1 MDRCATPPAR
11 RRGRLT
17 LGAMVEAPDA
27 VGERGPL
34 RLLSKPARL
43 RGHVSPH
50 RKEGIE
56 GMIRTAVHVGI
67 DVAKDFVDV
76 AIGDDGECFRVTTD
90 TAGLDA
96 LACRVSGFGPGVVVG
111 LEASGGYER
120 PIIRRLHE
128 AGIAVRL
135 VDPARVRQFA
145 RAMGIK
151 AKNDRLDAAVIAAFV
166 ATVDGALNVAEPAR
180 ERLCEHV
187 RYRRQLME
195 ALTVIDN
202 QARLTDDAG
211 LEALAAERRELLRRQ
226 VDEIEHRIVRL
237 IDADPAMSKT
247 FALLRSVPGVGP
259 VLAWTL
265 IAEMPELGSLDR
277 WKVAALAGVAP
288 FDRDSGGHNGKRMIH
303 GGRANVRKVLYMA
316 AVAAARCNPPIQ
328 AFHQRLRDQGKP
340 PKVAITAC
348 MRKLLITLNAIAR
361 DQVEWKPAI

>member
-1 MDRCATPPAR
+1 MTE
-11 RRGRLT
+11 T
-17 LGAMVEAPDA
+17 V
-27 VGERGPL
+27 VY
-34 RLLSKPARL
+34 
-43 RGHVSPH
+43 
-50 RKEGIE
+50 
-56 GMIRTAVHVGI
+56 VGI
-67 DVAKDFVDV
+67 DVAKDVVD
-76 AIGDDGECFRVTTD
+76 AALAEGGARVRTGTD
-90 TAGLDA
+90 AAGLDGLLSWLRA
-96 LACRVSGFGPGVVVG
+96 LGSAAIVG

-120 PIIRRLHE
+120 PVLRRLHA
-128 AGIAVRL
+128 AGVAARL

-151 AKNDRLDAAVIAAFV
+151 AKNDRLDAGVIAAFV
-166 ATVDGALNVAEPAR
+166 ATVDGRVSVAEPAR

-187 RYRRQLME
+187 RARRQLIE

-202 QARLTDDAG
+202 QTRLTEDPG
-211 LEALAAERRELLRRQ
+211 LKALAAERRELLHRQ
-226 VDEIEHRIVRL
+226 VDDLERRIVGL
-237 IDADPAMSKT
+237 IEADGVMSKT

-288 FDRDSGGHNGKRMIH
+288 FDRDSGGHKGKRTIH
-303 GGRANVRKVLYMA
+303 GGRASVRKVLYMA
-316 AVAAARCNPPIQ
+316 TIAAARCNPPIR

-361 DQVEWKPAI
+361 DQVEWKPTS